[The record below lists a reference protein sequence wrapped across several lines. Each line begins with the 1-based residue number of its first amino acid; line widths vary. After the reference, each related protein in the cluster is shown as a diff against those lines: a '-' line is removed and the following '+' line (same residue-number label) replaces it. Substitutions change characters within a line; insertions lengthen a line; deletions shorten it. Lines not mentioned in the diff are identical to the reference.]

1 MWTTWV
7 GTAPLKSTSL
17 GWGSGEAGERT
28 IYNTWCPATAP
39 HWEPRAGRVLYGIL
53 FMAENMR
60 TEKNSEHLNMKSIH
74 RALFH
79 HKKNMYPERRFE
91 NHRLL
96 GFEANVYYLRPAE
109 GHSCSINFQEVD

>member
-17 GWGSGEAGERT
+17 GWGSSEAGKRT
-28 IYNTWCPATAP
+28 VYNTWCLPPPCTGNPGQGESSIASYL
-39 HWEPRAGRVLYGIL
+39 WLEK
-53 FMAENMR
+53 MR

-96 GFEANVYYLRPAE
+96 GFEANVHLRPAE

>member
-1 MWTTWV
+1 MDNV
-7 GTAPLKSTSL
+7 GWNGAPEVNELRLGPKRSWEKDSL
-17 GWGSGEAGERT
+17 Q
-28 IYNTWCPATAP
+28 YMVFATAP
-39 HWEPRAGRVLYGIL
+39 HWEPGQGESSIASYLWL
-53 FMAENMR
+53 EKMR

-96 GFEANVYYLRPAE
+96 GFEANVHLRPAE